1 MIELCLLLYYC
12 VVTLDKCK
20 IYMCLKFTISALV
33 FAICFA
39 RSPLCLSLRFLS
51 VRLFAAA
58 AAALL
63 SRSFAFCFLG
73 NSSVYFFVLQSLVYL
88 FIII

>member
-39 RSPLCLSLRFLS
+39 RSLLSLCLPIFRMPVFLLLLP
-51 VRLFAAA
+51 RLFSLSFVFI
-58 AAALL
+58 LL
-63 SRSFAFCFLG
+63 SWK
-73 NSSVYFFVLQSLVYL
+73 
-88 FIII
+88 